1 MLPSPRFRLL
11 ILASLVALPVLFAQ
25 APAAKKSAPAAKA
38 KQAPEPA
45 LTWHDITQWGV
56 EGRAFGD
63 MERKRWFDRF
73 PSAAEGKV
81 TDAVWNLSRD
91 SAGMMVR
98 FKTDATVLWANYTL
112 FKTRLAGANMT
123 AIGASGLDL
132 YARDDAGKWR
142 WVGVTRPDGQTVRQ
156 EIIAGLKPGLR
167 EYAVYLPLYNGVEK
181 LSLGVPP
188 EAKFEPLAPRTAKPI
203 VFYGTSIT
211 HGASASRP
219 GMVHTAI
226 LGRTFDRPVINLGF
240 SGNGRMDAAVGDLL
254 VKIDA
259 AVYVIDCLP
268 NMSAALTRE
277 RTIPL
282 VKQLRA
288 ARPDTPIVLVED
300 RRNTNSWIL
309 PARDK
314 HHTDNHAALR
324 EAFAALQKEGVKGL
338 HYVEGDDLLG
348 HDAEGATDGSHPSD
362 LGFVRQAHLFEPVLR
377 TALATV
383 K

>member
-38 KQAPEPA
+38 KQAPEPP

-377 TALATV
+377 TALA